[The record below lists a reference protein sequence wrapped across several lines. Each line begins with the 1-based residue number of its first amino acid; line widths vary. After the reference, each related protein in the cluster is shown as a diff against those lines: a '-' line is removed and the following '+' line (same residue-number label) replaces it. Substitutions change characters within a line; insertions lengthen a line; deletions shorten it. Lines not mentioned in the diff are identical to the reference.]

1 MLSRRSEYRP
11 EKGGVENQPTMSV
24 LSKNHFE
31 ERLKRSFICSSA
43 RLSSLPARK
52 WNKEFLTLMEKEGKQ
67 DHEYQE
73 EMKKQEVASEE
84 PAPTDQKAKKGKI
97 EVREGLFYRTHLAK
111 FLVAKNER
119 TQY

>member
-1 MLSRRSEYRP
+1 
-11 EKGGVENQPTMSV
+11 
-24 LSKNHFE
+24 
-31 ERLKRSFICSSA
+31 
-43 RLSSLPARK
+43 
-52 WNKEFLTLMEKEGKQ
+52 
-67 DHEYQE
+67 
-73 EMKKQEVASEE
+73 MKKQEVTSEE